1 MSNEY
6 LDSFNGFGKSAIDA
20 TKELVEINSKLMSKM
35 LENQISLANTFV
47 ESSEKQ
53 VATAGK
59 TADPKDFIASQ
70 TALFEEYSAKLAEAA
85 QANAKLA
92 QDAGEEL
99 KTWFEKG
106 VKTADEAVKD
116 AAKKSASA
124 SPMKT
129 ATPTK
134 AKAKKA
140 APKAASNTTAAPKKA
155 APKKASPKKTATKT
169 KTASA
174 STKEPAAPKAATAAK
189 KPAAKPVAKK
199 APAKTAVKK
208 SAS

>member
-20 TKELVEINSKLMSKM
+20 TKELVEINSKLLSRM

-53 VATAGK
+53 VAKAGK
-59 TADPKDFIASQ
+59 NADPKDFIASQ

-92 QDAGEEL
+92 QDASEEL
-99 KTWFEKG
+99 KVWFEKG

-116 AAKKSASA
+116 AAKSAAAA
-124 SPMKT
+124 SPIKT
-129 ATPTK
+129 AATVK
-134 AKAKKA
+134 APAKK
-140 APKAASNTTAAPKKA
+140 AAPKKA
-155 APKKASPKKTATKT
+155 APKT
-169 KTASA
+169 
-174 STKEPAAPKAATAAK
+174 AAPKKAAAKPKAAPVSAKKPVTPKAPAATK
-189 KPAAKPVAKK
+189 KPAAKPAAKK
-199 APAKTAVKK
+199 APAKTAAKPAAKK
-208 SAS
+208 APAKTDS